1 MTNQIVLLEGR
12 KEVTTFLLDDG
23 DITSKEVVTETGQ
36 DIGYEY
42 TAKLYPEDTVAI
54 SPNSQIGKE
63 MVKKYTGDNDE
74 VPIGIIV
81 NDPVVMDNGHR
92 KASVLVLG
100 QLYRLKLASGITD
113 ISPADKI
120 KLSENGA
127 IKDSS
132 GDFIALDPVPD
143 SDEYNYVNCFKI
155 ASSGSTGETGA
166 KGDTG
171 DTGPA
176 GPKGDTGATG
186 ETGLKGDTGNTGA
199 TGATGA
205 KGDTGNT
212 GATGDTGAKGDTGD
226 DGESIDV
233 YKDNAHRQII
243 FSGVNTS
250 ATIYFDEITGP
261 KGDTGNTGA
270 TGATGDTGQKGDTG
284 DTGAKGDTG
293 DTGATGAK
301 GDTGDT
307 GAKGDTGATGD
318 TGAKGDTGATGAT
331 GATGPV
337 NLASSLDTTDTTN
350 AIKNAPVATAIE
362 NLQTSIG
369 TITSTQTANLNLL
382 GS

>member
-1 MTNQIVLLEGR
+1 MLMSNQIVLLEAR

-23 DITSKEVVTETGQ
+23 DITSKEVVTETGP

-81 NDPVVMDNGHR
+81 NDPVVMDNGQR

-100 QLYRLKLASGITD
+100 QLYRLKLASNVSNIA
-113 ISPADKI
+113 PADKI
-120 KLSENGA
+120 KLSDTGA
-127 IKDSS
+127 IKSDE
-132 GDFIALDPVPD
+132 GEFLALHPVTD

-155 ASSGSTGETGA
+155 VSSGSTGETGA

-176 GPKGDTGATG
+176 GPKGDTGDTG
-186 ETGLKGDTGNTGA
+186 ETGPKGDTGNTGA

-205 KGDTGNT
+205 KGDTGDT
-212 GATGDTGAKGDTGD
+212 GSTGDTGAKGDTGD

-243 FSGVNTS
+243 FSGANTS

-270 TGATGDTGQKGDTG
+270 TGATGNTGQKGDTGDTGFKGDTGATGATGATGETGPKGDTG
-284 DTGAKGDTG
+284 DTGAKGDT
-293 DTGATGAK
+293 
-301 GDTGDT
+301 
-307 GAKGDTGATGD
+307 
-318 TGAKGDTGATGAT
+318 GDTGATGAT

-350 AIKNAPVATAIE
+350 AIKNAPVATAIQG
-362 NLQTSIG
+362 LQTDIG
-369 TITSTQTANLNLL
+369 TITSAQSSNLNLL

>member
-1 MTNQIVLLEGR
+1 MLMSNQIVLLEAR

-81 NDPVVMDNGHR
+81 NNPVVIDNGHR

-100 QLYRLKLASGITD
+100 QLYRLKLASNVSD
-113 ISPADKI
+113 IAPADKI
-120 KLSENGA
+120 KLSDAGA
-127 IKDSS
+127 IKSDE
-132 GDFIALDPVPD
+132 GEFLALHPVTD

-176 GPKGDTGATG
+176 GPKGDTGDTGATG
-186 ETGLKGDTGNTGA
+186 ETGPKGDTGDAGA
-199 TGATGA
+199 TGQTGA
-205 KGDTGNT
+205 KGDTGDT
-212 GATGDTGAKGDTGD
+212 GATGETGAKGDTGD

-243 FSGVNTS
+243 FSGTNTS

-270 TGATGDTGQKGDTG
+270 TGATGPKGDTG

-293 DTGATGAK
+293 D
-301 GDTGDT
+301 
-307 GAKGDTGATGD
+307 
-318 TGAKGDTGATGAT
+318 TGAT

-350 AIKNAPVATAIE
+350 AIKNAPVATAIQG
-362 NLQTSIG
+362 LQTDIG
-369 TITSTQTANLNLL
+369 TITSAQSSNLNLL

>member
-1 MTNQIVLLEGR
+1 MLMSNQIVLLEGR

-42 TAKLYPEDTVAI
+42 TAKLYPEDTVTI

-63 MVKKYTGDNDE
+63 MVKKYTGGNDE
-74 VPIGIIV
+74 MPIGIIV

-100 QLYRLKLASGITD
+100 QLYRLKLASNVND

-120 KLSENGA
+120 KLGDAGA
-127 IKDSS
+127 IKSDE
-132 GDFIALDPVPD
+132 GEFLALHPVTD
-143 SDEYNYVNCFKI
+143 SDEYDYVNCFKI

-176 GPKGDTGATG
+176 GPKGDTGDTGATG
-186 ETGLKGDTGNTGA
+186 ETGPKGDTGNTGA
-199 TGATGA
+199 TGETGA

-212 GATGDTGAKGDTGD
+212 GATGDTGPKGDTGNTGD

-243 FSGVNTS
+243 FSGVNTT
-250 ATIYFDEITGP
+250 AVIYFDEITGP

-270 TGATGDTGQKGDTG
+270 TGETGPKGD
-284 DTGAKGDTG
+284 
-293 DTGATGAK
+293 
-301 GDTGDT
+301 
-307 GAKGDTGATGD
+307 TGD

-337 NLASSLDTTDTTN
+337 NLASSLDTTDTNN
-350 AIKNAPVATAIE
+350 AIKNAPVATAIQG
-362 NLQTSIG
+362 LQTDIG
-369 TITSTQTANLNLL
+369 TITSAQSSNLNLL

>member
-1 MTNQIVLLEGR
+1 MLMSNQIVLLEAR

-100 QLYRLKLASGITD
+100 QLYRLKLASNVSD
-113 ISPADKI
+113 IAPADKI
-120 KLSENGA
+120 KLSDNGA

-132 GDFIALDPVPD
+132 GEFLALHPVTD

-176 GPKGDTGATG
+176 GPKGDTGDTGATG
-186 ETGLKGDTGNTGA
+186 ETGAKGDTGDTGA
-199 TGATGA
+199 TGETGA
-205 KGDTGNT
+205 KGDTGN
-212 GATGDTGAKGDTGD
+212 TGAKGDTGD

-233 YKDNAHRQII
+233 YKDNAHREII
-243 FSGVNTS
+243 FSGVNTT
-250 ATIYFDEITGP
+250 AVIYFDEITGP

-270 TGATGDTGQKGDTG
+270 TGETGPKGD
-284 DTGAKGDTG
+284 
-293 DTGATGAK
+293 
-301 GDTGDT
+301 
-307 GAKGDTGATGD
+307 TGD

-350 AIKNAPVATAIE
+350 AIKNAPVATAIQG
-362 NLQTSIG
+362 LQTDIG
-369 TITSTQTANLNLL
+369 TITSAQSSNLNLL

>member
-1 MTNQIVLLEGR
+1 MSNQIVLLEAR

-54 SPNSQIGKE
+54 SPNSKIGKE

-100 QLYRLKLASGITD
+100 QLYRLKLASNVSD
-113 ISPADKI
+113 IAPADKI
-120 KLSENGA
+120 KLSDNGA

-132 GDFIALDPVPD
+132 GEFLALHPVTD

-176 GPKGDTGATG
+176 GPKGDTG
-186 ETGLKGDTGNTGA
+186 DTGA
-199 TGATGA
+199 TGETGA
-205 KGDTGNT
+205 KGDTGN
-212 GATGDTGAKGDTGD
+212 TGAKGDTGD

-233 YKDNAHRQII
+233 YKDNAHREII
-243 FSGVNTS
+243 FSGVNTT
-250 ATIYFDEITGP
+250 AVIYFDEITGP

-270 TGATGDTGQKGDTG
+270 TGETGPKGD
-284 DTGAKGDTG
+284 
-293 DTGATGAK
+293 
-301 GDTGDT
+301 
-307 GAKGDTGATGD
+307 TGD

-350 AIKNAPVATAIE
+350 AIKNAPVATAIQG
-362 NLQTSIG
+362 LQTDIG
-369 TITSTQTANLNLL
+369 TITSAQSSNLNLL

>member
-1 MTNQIVLLEGR
+1 
-12 KEVTTFLLDDG
+12 
-23 DITSKEVVTETGQ
+23 
-36 DIGYEY
+36 
-42 TAKLYPEDTVAI
+42 
-54 SPNSQIGKE
+54 
-63 MVKKYTGDNDE
+63 
-74 VPIGIIV
+74 
-81 NDPVVMDNGHR
+81 MDNGQR

-100 QLYRLKLASGITD
+100 QLYRLKLASNVSD
-113 ISPADKI
+113 IAPADKI
-120 KLSENGA
+120 KLSDSGA
-127 IKDSS
+127 IKSDE
-132 GDFIALDPVPD
+132 GEFLALHPITD
-143 SDEYNYVNCFKI
+143 SDEYNYINCFKI

-176 GPKGDTGATG
+176 GPKGDTGDTGATG
-186 ETGLKGDTGNTGA
+186 ETGPKGDIGKTGA

-205 KGDTGNT
+205 KGDTGAT
-212 GATGDTGAKGDTGD
+212 GATGETGAKGDTGD

-243 FSGVNTS
+243 FSGANTS

-270 TGATGDTGQKGDTG
+270 TGATGPKGD
-284 DTGAKGDTG
+284 
-293 DTGATGAK
+293 
-301 GDTGDT
+301 
-307 GAKGDTGATGD
+307 TGD

-350 AIKNAPVATAIE
+350 AIKNAPVATAIQG
-362 NLQTSIG
+362 LQTDIG
-369 TITSTQTANLNLL
+369 TITSAQSSNLNLL